1 MISRLLVLL
10 LFVLPIAGLTQNKTI
25 KNKITLSAYHEI
37 ANRNAEE
44 IVPVLV
50 KGDVKQIENFIRSTQ
65 GFVKFSTKSIVSAN
79 LSVSNIRLL
88 NKEIFVQVIDIP
100 TAKLTILNDVM
111 VKHNNVDS
119 AYLGMWPLDQ
129 GYDGTGVV
137 IGIIDTPFDIDH
149 EDFSDAEGNSRIKY
163 VWDQNLSDG
172 TAPVDYGYG
181 IECDSV
187 MIANGTCTSN
197 DYEEGNYSHGTGVAG
212 VAASSGNASNKY
224 RGVAPNADL
233 ILVAIDFE
241 SDYLSNTVDA
251 VSYIY
256 DRANALN
263 KPCVINTSYGAY
275 AGSHDGL
282 DLTSQALDELI
293 EAQNGRAFVAAA
305 GNAGNLAF
313 HLGYEV
319 SAAEQFTWF
328 KKLSYTNLAYWQ
340 LWADTADFN
349 NVDFRISADNPTG
362 FVGMGSTPLFNMLS
376 DFNFD
381 TDIIDSAFY
390 TVPGAGYV
398 QIYAQLLDGRY
409 LIEFVITPEV
419 STYYWRLSTSGSG
432 HFDVWS
438 SEATTGFSNYV
449 TTALPDA
456 GTLPEIINYRLPDL
470 DQTIVSDW
478 QCSDHVIAVGNYV
491 NRDTMTNYYGV
502 IANFFDPVSDL
513 YISSSHG
520 PTRDNRIKPDI
531 CAPGCRVLSTG
542 STVLT
547 DWLIGLGLATYISLD
562 GEHYIYNGTSFAS
575 PEVAGIA
582 ALYFQKNPDANYAE
596 VKDAILSQGRSDVFT
611 GEDLPNNRWGYGK
624 ADAFRTL
631 TGDWGCEAD
640 NYTNP
645 PQNIE
650 LLNIMATKA
659 LIKWDLIPNAL
670 GYQISYQ
677 KVGAATAKIK
687 AFSNSKILNGLTPNS
702 TYNCTVRAYCDTYG
716 LSDWSE
722 VFTFT
727 TLPLKEGIEDEKMIL
742 VYPNP
747 ASGFLHI
754 EGISAESTIVISNIT
769 GNILLTAKSSDTE
782 NILDISHL
790 PAGLY
795 NLSIYNETTR
805 YSKTITVIN

>member
-1 MISRLLVLL
+1 MKSRLLVLL
-10 LFVLPIAGLTQNKTI
+10 FFALPLVGLTQNKSI
-25 KNKITLSAYHEI
+25 KNKITLSAYHEM
-37 ANRNAEE
+37 AKRTAGE
-44 IVPVLV
+44 IVPVLI
-50 KGDVKQIENFIRSTQ
+50 KGDVKQIENFILSNN
-65 GFVKFSTKSIVSAN
+65 GNVKFSTKSIVSAN
-79 LSVSNIRLL
+79 LPVSNIRLL
-88 NKEIFVQVIDIP
+88 NKELFVEVIDIP
-100 TAKLTILNDVM
+100 TAKLTLLNDVM

-119 AYLGMWPLDQ
+119 AYLGMWPLEQ

-137 IGIIDTPFDIDH
+137 IGVIDTPFDIDH
-149 EDFSDAEGNSRIKY
+149 EDFTDSEGNSRIKY
-163 VWDQNLSDG
+163 VWDQNSADG

-181 IECDSV
+181 IECDSA

-197 DYEEGNYSHGTGVAG
+197 DYDGENYSHGTGVAG

-233 ILVAIDFE
+233 ILVALNFE

-263 KPCVINTSYGAY
+263 KPCVINTSYGSY

-282 DLTSQALDELI
+282 DLTTQALNELI

-305 GNAGNLAF
+305 GNAGTLSF
-313 HLGYEV
+313 HLGYDV
-319 SAAEQFTWF
+319 TATEQFTWF
-328 KKLSYTNLAYWQ
+328 KKLSYTNLVYWQ

-362 FVGMGSTPLFNMLS
+362 FASIGSTPSINMLS

-381 TDIIDSAFY
+381 TDIIDSILF
-390 TVPGAGYV
+390 TIPGAGNV
-398 QIYAQLLDGRY
+398 QLYAQLLDGRY
-409 LIEFVITPEV
+409 LIEFVITPSI
-419 STYYWRLSTSGSG
+419 STYYWRLTTSGAG

-438 SEATTGFSNYV
+438 TEAATGFSNYV
-449 TTALPDA
+449 TTGLPDA
-456 GTLPEIINYRLPDL
+456 GTLPDIINYRLPDL
-470 DQTIVSDW
+470 DQSIVSDW
-478 QCSDHVIAVGNYV
+478 QCSDHVITVGNYV

-502 IANFFDPVSDL
+502 IANFFDPVGDL

-542 STVLT
+542 STILT
-547 DWLIGLGLATYISLD
+547 EWLIGLGLATYISLD

-582 ALYFQKNPDANYAE
+582 ALYLQKNPDANYAE
-596 VKDAILSQGRSDVFT
+596 IKDAILSQGRSDVFT

-640 NYTNP
+640 NYSNP

-650 LLNIMATKA
+650 LLNVMATKA
-659 LIKWDLIPNAL
+659 LIKWDLIPNAV
-670 GYQISYQ
+670 GYQISYH
-677 KVGAATAKIK
+677 KTGGTTTKIK

-702 TYNCTVRAYCDTYG
+702 TYTCTVRAYCDTYG
-716 LSDWSE
+716 LSDWSDI
-722 VFTFT
+722 FTFT
-727 TLPLKEGIEDEKMIL
+727 TLPLKEGMEEEKMII

-747 ASGFLHI
+747 ASGSLHI
-754 EGISAESTIVISNIT
+754 EGISVESNIVLSNIT
-769 GNILLTAKSSDTE
+769 GHSVINTLSNAGDT
-782 NILDISHL
+782 ILDISTL
-790 PAGLY
+790 PAGIY
-795 NLSIYNETTR
+795 NLLIYNEDTR
-805 YSKTITVIN
+805 YSKTITVIK